1 MSTMHDA
8 IAGYI
13 DGLKTAID
21 RLSLDYE
28 GNEFAKGYRTALD
41 DLGVYVLE
49 VEGGL
54 LLENA
59 QREAGLYVEPEA
71 KDTHHE
77 PR

>member
-1 MSTMHDA
+1 MNTMHDA
-8 IAGYI
+8 ISGYI

-21 RLSLDYE
+21 RLSLDFE

-41 DLGVYVLE
+41 DLGGYVME

-59 QREAGLYVEPEA
+59 QREAELYIEPEP
-71 KDTHHE
+71 KE
-77 PR
+77 KP